1 MKMFRNKLIL
11 SIIAI
16 AIVFATAFFVGS
28 FLISDSPV
36 VTYRGDSASGPR
48 IISEAPAPIP
58 ASESIDYVTVQDR
71 MIIYNGYISLE
82 TDDIDGTLN
91 RIRSLAEGY
100 NGYVAGTSRS
110 MIGNQALADI
120 TIRIPQNRFRSTIDD
135 ILTYGKVLDE
145 RSTSEDVTE
154 QYIDLKARLKNL
166 EILEESLADLL
177 NRTATIEEILK
188 VEQELARIRGEID
201 SLQGQL
207 NYLERNVTMSMIKV
221 SLREPLSPFTP
232 PGMDWGETFETAIR
246 GLFAVI
252 SGLIILIIAI
262 LPLIVII
269 GIPAYYLQRRKR
281 IKDQKKNE

>member
-1 MKMFRNKLIL
+1 MFRNKLIL

>member
-1 MKMFRNKLIL
+1 MLRNKLIL
-11 SIIAI
+11 SITVI
-16 AIVFATAFFVGS
+16 AIVFAAAFFVGP
-28 FLISDSPV
+28 FLISYSPV
-36 VTYRGDSASGPR
+36 ITHRGDSASGPR
-48 IISEAPAPIP
+48 IISEAPAPIS
-58 ASESIDYVTVQDR
+58 ASESIDYVTIQDR

-82 TDDIDGTLN
+82 TDDIAGTLN

-110 MIGNQALADI
+110 MIGNQVVADI
-120 TIRIPQNRFRSTIDD
+120 TIRIPQNRFHSAIDD

-145 RSTSEDVTE
+145 RTTSEDVTE

-188 VEQELARIRGEID
+188 VEQELARVRGDID

-207 NYLERNVTMSMIKV
+207 NYLEHNVTMSIIKV
-221 SLREPLSPFTP
+221 SLREPPSPFTP
-232 PGMDWGETFETAIR
+232 PGIDWGETFETAIR

-252 SGLIILIIAI
+252 SGLIILIII
-262 LPLIVII
+262 IIPLIVII

-281 IKDQKKNE
+281 IKDQKKE

>member
-11 SIIAI
+11 SITAI
-16 AIVFATAFFVGS
+16 VIVFAAAFFVGS
-28 FLISDSPV
+28 FLISDSQV
-36 VTYRGDSASGPR
+36 FTYRGDSASGPR
-48 IISEAPAPIP
+48 IISEAPAPI
-58 ASESIDYVTVQDR
+58 SDSKSIDYITVQER
-71 MIIYNGYISLE
+71 MIIYNGYMSLE
-82 TDDIDGTLN
+82 TDDIDGTLK

-110 MIGNQALADI
+110 MIGNQAIADI
-120 TIRIPQNRFRSTIDD
+120 SIRIPQNRFRSTIDE

-145 RSTSEDVTE
+145 RTTSEDVTE
-154 QYIDLKARLKNL
+154 QYIDLKARSQNL
-166 EILEESLADLL
+166 EILEQSLTDLL

-201 SLQGQL
+201 SLQGQM

-221 SLREPLSPFTP
+221 NLREPPSPFTP
-232 PGMDWGETFETAIR
+232 PGTDLGETFETAIR

-252 SGLIILIIAI
+252 SGLIILITAI
-262 LPLIVII
+262 LPLIIII

-281 IKDQKKNE
+281 SKDQKKNE

>member
-1 MKMFRNKLIL
+1 MKMLRNKLIL
-11 SIIAI
+11 SITAI
-16 AIVFATAFFVGS
+16 AIVFAAAFFVGS
-28 FLISDSPV
+28 FLISYSPV
-36 VTYRGDSASGPR
+36 VTHRGGSASGPR
-48 IISEAPAPIP
+48 IISEVPAPIP
-58 ASESIDYVTVQDR
+58 ASESVDYVTVQDR

-135 ILTYGKVLDE
+135 ILTYGKILDE
-145 RSTSEDVTE
+145 RTTSEDVTE

-166 EILEESLADLL
+166 EILEQSLTDLL

-221 SLREPLSPFTP
+221 SLREPPSPFTP

-262 LPLIVII
+262 LPLIIII

>member
-1 MKMFRNKLIL
+1 MFKNKLVFSII
-11 SIIAI
+11 IIAI
-16 AIVFATAFFVGS
+16 LFAVAFFVGS
-28 FLISDSPV
+28 SLISYSPV
-36 VTYRGDSASGPR
+36 ITYRGDTVSGPR
-48 IISEAPAPIP
+48 ITSEAPVPMS
-58 ASESIDYVTVQDR
+58 ASESIDYITVENR

-100 NGYVAGTSRS
+100 NGYIAGTSRS
-110 MIGNQALADI
+110 MIGNQAVADI
-120 TIRIPQNRFRSTIDD
+120 TIRIPQNKFHSVIND
-135 ILTYGKVLDE
+135 IETYGKILDE
-145 RSTSEDVTE
+145 RTTSDDVTE

-166 EILEESLADLL
+166 ERLEESLTDLL
-177 NRTATIEEILK
+177 NRTATVEEILK
-188 VEQELARIRGEID
+188 VEQELARIRGDID

-221 SLREPLSPFTP
+221 TLREPPPPFTP

-252 SGLIILIIAI
+252 SGLIILIIAV

-281 IKDQKKNE
+281 IKNQKKSE

>member
-1 MKMFRNKLIL
+1 MFRNKLIL

-16 AIVFATAFFVGS
+16 AIVFAAAFFVGS
-28 FLISDSPV
+28 FLISNSPV
-36 VTYRGDSASGPR
+36 LTYRGDSASGPR
-48 IISEAPAPIP
+48 IISESPAPIP

-145 RSTSEDVTE
+145 RTTSEDVTE
-154 QYIDLKARLKNL
+154 QYIDLKARSQNL
-166 EILEESLADLL
+166 EILEQSLTDLL

-221 SLREPLSPFTP
+221 SLREPPSPFTP
-232 PGMDWGETFETAIR
+232 PGIDWGETFETAVR

-252 SGLIILIIAI
+252 SGLIILITAI

-281 IKDQKKNE
+281 SKDQKKNE

>member
-11 SIIAI
+11 SITAI
-16 AIVFATAFFVGS
+16 AIVLAAAFFVGS
-28 FLISDSPV
+28 FLISVSRV
-36 VTYRGDSASGPR
+36 ETYRGDSASGPR

-58 ASESIDYVTVQDR
+58 ASESIDFITVQDM

-120 TIRIPQNRFRSTIDD
+120 TIRIPQNRFRFTIDD

-145 RSTSEDVTE
+145 RTTSEDVTE
-154 QYIDLKARLKNL
+154 QYIDLKARSKNL
-166 EILEESLADLL
+166 EILEQSLTDLL

-221 SLREPLSPFTP
+221 SLREPPSPFTP
-232 PGMDWGETFETAIR
+232 PGMDWGETFETAVR

-252 SGLIILIIAI
+252 SGLIILITAI

-281 IKDQKKNE
+281 IKDQKKN

>member
-28 FLISDSPV
+28 FLISDSPI

-166 EILEESLADLL
+166 KILEESLADLL

-221 SLREPLSPFTP
+221 SLREPPSPFTP

>member
-1 MKMFRNKLIL
+1 MLRNKLIL
-11 SIIAI
+11 SITVI
-16 AIVFATAFFVGS
+16 AIVFAAAFFVGP
-28 FLISDSPV
+28 FLISYSPV
-36 VTYRGDSASGPR
+36 ITHRGDSASGPR
-48 IISEAPAPIP
+48 IISEAPAPIS
-58 ASESIDYVTVQDR
+58 ASESIDYVTIQDR

-110 MIGNQALADI
+110 MIGNQVVADI
-120 TIRIPQNRFRSTIDD
+120 TIRIPQNRFRSAIDD

-145 RSTSEDVTE
+145 RTTSEDVTE

-188 VEQELARIRGEID
+188 VEQELARVRGDID

-221 SLREPLSPFTP
+221 SLREPPSPFTP
-232 PGMDWGETFETAIR
+232 PGIDWGETFETAIR

-252 SGLIILIIAI
+252 SGLIILIIVI
-262 LPLIVII
+262 IPLIVII

-281 IKDQKKNE
+281 IKDQKKE

>member
-177 NRTATIEEILK
+177 NRTGTIEEILK

-221 SLREPLSPFTP
+221 SLREPSSPFTP

>member
-11 SIIAI
+11 SFTAI
-16 AIVFATAFFVGS
+16 AIVFAAAFFVGS
-28 FLISDSPV
+28 FLISNSPV

-48 IISEAPAPIP
+48 IISEA
-58 ASESIDYVTVQDR
+58 
-71 MIIYNGYISLE
+71 ISLE
-82 TDDIDGTLN
+82 TDDIDGTLK

-145 RSTSEDVTE
+145 RTTSEDVTE
-154 QYIDLKARLKNL
+154 QYIDLKARSHNL
-166 EILEESLADLL
+166 EILEQSLTDLL

-221 SLREPLSPFTP
+221 NLREPPSPFTP
-232 PGMDWGETFETAIR
+232 PGMDWGETFETAII

-252 SGLIILIIAI
+252 SGLIILITAI

>member
-1 MKMFRNKLIL
+1 MLRNKLIL
-11 SIIAI
+11 SITVI
-16 AIVFATAFFVGS
+16 AIVFAAAFFVGP
-28 FLISDSPV
+28 FLISYSPV
-36 VTYRGDSASGPR
+36 ITHRGDSASGPR
-48 IISEAPAPIP
+48 IISEAPAPIS
-58 ASESIDYVTVQDR
+58 ASESIDYVTIQDR

-110 MIGNQALADI
+110 MIGNQVVADI
-120 TIRIPQNRFRSTIDD
+120 TIRIPQNRFRSAIDD

-145 RSTSEDVTE
+145 RTTSEDVTE

-188 VEQELARIRGEID
+188 VEQELARVRGDID

-207 NYLERNVTMSMIKV
+207 NYLERNVTMSIIKV
-221 SLREPLSPFTP
+221 SLREPPSPFTP
-232 PGMDWGETFETAIR
+232 PGIDWGETFETAIR

-252 SGLIILIIAI
+252 SGLIILIIVI
-262 LPLIVII
+262 IPLIVII

-281 IKDQKKNE
+281 IKDQKKE

>member
-1 MKMFRNKLIL
+1 MFKNKLVF

-16 AIVFATAFFVGS
+16 AILFAVAFFVGS
-28 FLISDSPV
+28 SLISYSPV
-36 VTYRGDSASGPR
+36 ITYKGDTVSGPR
-48 IISEAPAPIP
+48 ITSEAPVPMS
-58 ASESIDYVTVQDR
+58 ASESIDYITVENR

-100 NGYVAGTSRS
+100 NGYIAGTSRS
-110 MIGNQALADI
+110 MIGNQAVADI
-120 TIRIPQNRFRSTIDD
+120 TIRIPQNKFHSVIND
-135 ILTYGKVLDE
+135 IETYGKVLDE
-145 RSTSEDVTE
+145 RTTSDDVTE

-166 EILEESLADLL
+166 ERLEESLTDLL
-177 NRTATIEEILK
+177 NRTATVDEILK
-188 VEQELARIRGEID
+188 VEQELARIRGDID

-221 SLREPLSPFTP
+221 TLREPPPPFTP

-246 GLFAVI
+246 GLFAII
-252 SGLIILIIAI
+252 SGLIILIIAV

-281 IKDQKKNE
+281 IKNQKKNE

>member
-1 MKMFRNKLIL
+1 MLRNKVIL
-11 SIIAI
+11 SVTAI
-16 AIVFATAFFVGS
+16 AIVFTIAFFVVT
-28 FLISDSPV
+28 FLISYSPV
-36 VTYRGDSASGPR
+36 ITHRGESASGPR

-58 ASESIDYVTVQDR
+58 ASESIDYVTIEGR

-100 NGYVAGTSRS
+100 SGYVAGTSRS
-110 MIGNQALADI
+110 MIGNQAVADI
-120 TIRIPQNRFRSTIDD
+120 TIRIPQNRFRSAIDD
-135 ILTYGKVLDE
+135 IVNYGRIIDE
-145 RSTSEDVTE
+145 RTTSEDVTE

-177 NRTATIEEILK
+177 NRTATVEEILK
-188 VEQELARIRGEID
+188 VEQELARVRGEID

-221 SLREPLSPFTP
+221 SLREPPSPFTP
-232 PGMDWGETFETAIR
+232 PGMDWGKTFETAIR
-246 GLFAVI
+246 GLFAVV
-252 SGLIILIIAI
+252 SGLIILIVAI

-281 IKDQKKNE
+281 IKDQKKE

>member
-1 MKMFRNKLIL
+1 MFRNKLIL
-11 SIIAI
+11 SITAI
-16 AIVFATAFFVGS
+16 AIIFTAAFFVGS

-36 VTYRGDSASGPR
+36 TYRGDSAVGPR

-58 ASESIDYVTVQDR
+58 ASESRDYITVQDR

-91 RIRSLAEGY
+91 RIRSLAAGY

-135 ILTYGKVLDE
+135 ILTYGKILDE
-145 RSTSEDVTE
+145 RTTSEDVTE
-154 QYIDLKARLKNL
+154 QYIDLKARSQNL
-166 EILEESLADLL
+166 EILEQSLTDLL

-201 SLQGQL
+201 SLQGKL
-207 NYLERNVTMSMIKV
+207 NYLERNVTLSMIKV
-221 SLREPLSPFTP
+221 NLREPPSPFTP

-252 SGLIILIIAI
+252 SGLIILITAI

-281 IKDQKKNE
+281 SKDQKKNE

>member
-166 EILEESLADLL
+166 KILEESLADLL

-221 SLREPLSPFTP
+221 SLREPSSFTP

>member
-58 ASESIDYVTVQDR
+58 ASESIDYVIVQDR

-221 SLREPLSPFTP
+221 SLREPPSPFTP

>member
-1 MKMFRNKLIL
+1 MFRNKLIL

-221 SLREPLSPFTP
+221 SLREPSSPFTP

>member
-1 MKMFRNKLIL
+1 MFRNKLIL

-166 EILEESLADLL
+166 KILEESLADLL

-221 SLREPLSPFTP
+221 SLREPSSPFTP

>member
-1 MKMFRNKLIL
+1 MLKNKLIF

-16 AIVFATAFFVGS
+16 IIIFVVAFFGGS
-28 FLISDSPV
+28 SLISYSPELH
-36 VTYRGDSASGPR
+36 RGDIASGPR

-58 ASESIDYVTVQDR
+58 ASESMDYITVENR

-110 MIGNQALADI
+110 KIGNQAIAEI
-120 TIRIPQNRFRSTIDD
+120 TIRIPQNRFHSAINE
-135 ILTYGKVLDE
+135 IENYGNVLDE
-145 RSTSEDVTE
+145 RTNSEDVTE

-166 EILEESLADLL
+166 EKLEESLTDLL
-177 NRTATIEEILK
+177 NKTATVEEVIK

-201 SLQGQL
+201 SLQGQV
-207 NYLERNVTMSMIKV
+207 NYLERNVTMSMIQV
-221 SLREPLSPFTP
+221 SLREPPSPFTP

-246 GLFAVI
+246 GLFAVV
-252 SGLIILIIAI
+252 SGLIILIIAV
-262 LPLIVII
+262 LSLIVII

-281 IKDQKKNE
+281 IQNQKKRMT

>member
-1 MKMFRNKLIL
+1 MFRNKLIL

-58 ASESIDYVTVQDR
+58 ASESIDYITVQDR

-166 EILEESLADLL
+166 KILEESLADLL

-221 SLREPLSPFTP
+221 SLREPPSPFTP
-232 PGMDWGETFETAIR
+232 PGMDWGETFEIAIR

>member
-1 MKMFRNKLIL
+1 MFRNKLIL

-166 EILEESLADLL
+166 KILEESLADLL

-221 SLREPLSPFTP
+221 SLREPSSFTP

>member
-1 MKMFRNKLIL
+1 MTMLRKKLIA
-11 SIIAI
+11 SITAI
-16 AIVFATAFFVGS
+16 AIVFTVAFFVGS
-28 FLISDSPV
+28 FLISYSPV
-36 VTYRGDSASGPR
+36 ITHRGESTSGPR
-48 IISEAPAPIP
+48 IISETPAPIL
-58 ASESIDYVTVQDR
+58 ASENIDYVSVEGR

-82 TDDIDGTLN
+82 TGDMDGTLN

-110 MIGNQALADI
+110 MIGNQAVADI
-120 TIRIPQNRFRSTIDD
+120 TIRIPQNRFRSAVND
-135 ILTYGKVLDE
+135 IVTYGKVLDE
-145 RSTSEDVTE
+145 RTTSEDVTE
-154 QYIDLKARLKNL
+154 QYIDLKARLKNF
-166 EILEESLADLL
+166 ERLEESITDLL
-177 NRTATIEEILK
+177 NRTATVEEILK

-207 NYLERNVTMSMIKV
+207 NYLERNVTMSIITV
-221 SLREPLSPFTP
+221 SLREPPSPFTP

-252 SGLIILIIAI
+252 SGLIILILAI

-281 IKDQKKNE
+281 IKNQKKNE

>member
-1 MKMFRNKLIL
+1 MLRNKLIL
-11 SIIAI
+11 SITAI
-16 AIVFATAFFVGS
+16 AIVFASVFFVGP
-28 FLISDSPV
+28 FLISYSPV
-36 VTYRGDSASGPR
+36 VTHRGDSASGPR

-58 ASESIDYVTVQDR
+58 ASESIDYATVQDR

-135 ILTYGKVLDE
+135 ILTYGKILDE
-145 RSTSEDVTE
+145 RTTSEDVTE

-166 EILEESLADLL
+166 EILEQSLADLL

-221 SLREPLSPFTP
+221 SLREPPSPFTP

>member
-1 MKMFRNKLIL
+1 MFRNKLIL

-58 ASESIDYVTVQDR
+58 ASESIDYVIVQDR

-221 SLREPLSPFTP
+221 SLREPPSPFTP

>member
-1 MKMFRNKLIL
+1 MFKNKLVFSII
-11 SIIAI
+11 IIAI
-16 AIVFATAFFVGS
+16 LFAVAFFVGS
-28 FLISDSPV
+28 SLISYSPV
-36 VTYRGDSASGPR
+36 ITYRGDTVSGPR
-48 IISEAPAPIP
+48 ITSEAPVPMS
-58 ASESIDYVTVQDR
+58 ASESIDYITVENR

-100 NGYVAGTSRS
+100 NGYIAGTSRS
-110 MIGNQALADI
+110 MIGNQAVADI
-120 TIRIPQNRFRSTIDD
+120 TIRIPQNKFHSVIND
-135 ILTYGKVLDE
+135 IETYGKVLDE
-145 RSTSEDVTE
+145 RTTSDDVTE

-166 EILEESLADLL
+166 ERLEESLTDLL
-177 NRTATIEEILK
+177 NRTATVEEILK
-188 VEQELARIRGEID
+188 VEQELARIRGDID

-221 SLREPLSPFTP
+221 TLREPPPPFTP

-252 SGLIILIIAI
+252 SGLIILIIAV

-281 IKDQKKNE
+281 IKNQKKSE

>member
-1 MKMFRNKLIL
+1 MKMFRNKLVL
-11 SIIAI
+11 SITAI
-16 AIVFATAFFVGS
+16 AIIFAAAFFVGS

-36 VTYRGDSASGPR
+36 TYRGDSAAGPR

-58 ASESIDYVTVQDR
+58 ASESIDYITVQDR

-91 RIRSLAEGY
+91 RIRSVAEGY

-110 MIGNQALADI
+110 MIGNQAIADI

-145 RSTSEDVTE
+145 RTTSEDVTE
-154 QYIDLKARLKNL
+154 QYIDLKARSQNLK
-166 EILEESLADLL
+166 ILEQSLTDLL

-221 SLREPLSPFTP
+221 SLREPPSPFTP

-252 SGLIILIIAI
+252 SGLIILITAI

-281 IKDQKKNE
+281 SKDQKKNE